1 MGLAG
6 STRQKIEKQNELTVG
21 FLFQEQQNPC
31 VTFEG
36 KNSIES
42 EFETWF
48 M

>member
-1 MGLAG
+1 MGLAS

-36 KNSIES
+36 KNSIAS
-42 EFETWF
+42 EFGTWF